1 MSGVSGSNRINRKDF
16 VSVLNIYRKEVL
28 EKIPGFI
35 SVSVSGSFES
45 NQSKADFGDMDLIV
59 QFRSNDNKKDLK
71 KSLVK
76 HFGSLSDDVIVPFS
90 SDKYRGRK
98 SYNSG
103 EIVTV
108 SFPQPEGTVQIDNII
123 ALSPEE
129 VEYKKRFLDLPAPKQ
144 GLLAGV
150 VRTSLFEKGY
160 SYFGLLRPSDAEL
173 EFVISSKQLQLRE
186 VSLEMKSGSLVES
199 SRKILS
205 TTMNWDKVE
214 LITPDY
220 DWDLSF
226 EDLVEQVRKN
236 ITNIRSLSRIVGLF
250 KSQVTVKS
258 GEIGTPKAKEKE
270 ESVKLMETLLINK

>member
-76 HFGSLSDDVIVPFS
+76 HFGSLSDDVIIPFS

>member
-76 HFGSLSDDVIVPFS
+76 HFGSLSDDVIIPFS

-160 SYFGLLRPSDAEL
+160 SYFGLIRPSDAEL